1 MIPDSHKDLFKDP
14 PPPPNRCSPRWALQN
29 GLWAQ
34 EPELASRTSYIMYGA
49 QMKQKYK
56 APSSKSIEN
65 VKTTTTK
72 TKKKTKMK
80 FKKDLKTGTAKH

>member
-1 MIPDSHKDLFKDP
+1 MEFIISTFVYIGNFPLFNIKR
-14 PPPPNRCSPRWALQN
+14 N
-29 GLWAQ
+29 
-34 EPELASRTSYIMYGA
+34 TSYSKEYTHL
-49 QMKQKYK
+49 KYTTF
-56 APSSKSIEN
+56 AFSSKSIEN

>member
-1 MIPDSHKDLFKDP
+1 
-14 PPPPNRCSPRWALQN
+14 
-29 GLWAQ
+29 
-34 EPELASRTSYIMYGA
+34 
-49 QMKQKYK
+49 MKQKYK